1 MADSYHH
8 GNLRQA
14 LIDAGIKIINENGEE
29 NLSLRK
35 VAAACGVSHAAPYAH
50 FKDKEE
56 LIDAIKETVTEKF
69 MEKLVEA
76 VEGKPSADAAIIAMG
91 RAYVTFFGK
100 NPDYYIFLF
109 GKQNITAH
117 LKMNKEYKGDYP
129 PFLLLRRMYLLHL
142 QENGLEKT
150 AEEQEIELIKIWSIV
165 HGMASIACMKGVK
178 SSINWNDIDER
189 LLV

>member
-35 VAAACGVSHAAPYAH
+35 VAAACDVSHAAPYAH

-56 LIDAIKETVTEKF
+56 LIEAIKANVTDRF
-69 MEKLVEA
+69 MEKLLKA
-76 VEGKPSADAAIIAMG
+76 IEGKPTADAAIIAMG
-91 RAYVTFFGK
+91 RAYVTFFSK

-117 LKMNKEYKGDYP
+117 LKMNKGAIIRRSYCSGECIFSILKKTDWKRP
-129 PFLLLRRMYLLHL
+129 LRSR
-142 QENGLEKT
+142 
-150 AEEQEIELIKIWSIV
+150 
-165 HGMASIACMKGVK
+165 K
-178 SSINWNDIDER
+178 SSLSRSGPSYTVWLR
-189 LLV
+189 SRA